1 MKLTVTKDV
10 FLSNP
15 SNKQRFIEVV
25 GQRLSARGCKVLH
38 DQSDAD
44 VLIAKTAIESA
55 ASMDTILVRDDI
67 DLLILLIHHAAD
79 MHLLTNMISSLY
91 LSARRIPRI
100 VSGIS
105 RR

>member
-1 MKLTVTKDV
+1 MTHNCRSKGKKGVSVSFTPEMKLTVTKDV

-55 ASMDTILVRDDI
+55 ASMDTILVGDDT
-67 DLLILLIHHAAD
+67 DLLILLIHHAPLD
-79 MHLLTNMISSLY
+79 K
-91 LSARRIPRI
+91 LSQKK
-100 VSGIS
+100 V
-105 RR
+105 

>member
-1 MKLTVTKDV
+1 MTKDV

-15 SNKQRFIEVV
+15 SNKQRFIEVE

-55 ASMDTILVRDDI
+55 ASMDTILVRDDT
-67 DLLILLIHHAAD
+67 DLVILLIHHAPLD
-79 MHLLTNMISSLY
+79 RHDIGSSKK
-91 LSARRIPRI
+91 SCSIK
-100 VSGIS
+100 VKKKCKKK
-105 RR
+105 